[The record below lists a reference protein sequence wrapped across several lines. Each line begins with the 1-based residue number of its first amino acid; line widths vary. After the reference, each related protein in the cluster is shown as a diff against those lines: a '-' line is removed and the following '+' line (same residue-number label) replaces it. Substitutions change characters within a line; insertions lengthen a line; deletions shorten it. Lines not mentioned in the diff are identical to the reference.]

1 MMLMHVFELQIKTK
15 FEGCDPRHR
24 RGQGLNAGAVLYQL
38 SQYLVKWEL
47 VIMWVWSYIYD
58 VDT

>member
-15 FEGCDPRHR
+15 FEGFSALPVEPVS
-24 RGQGLNAGAVLYQL
+24 GQMGAGDYVG
-38 SQYLVKWEL
+38 VEL
-47 VIMWVWSYIYD
+47 YIYD